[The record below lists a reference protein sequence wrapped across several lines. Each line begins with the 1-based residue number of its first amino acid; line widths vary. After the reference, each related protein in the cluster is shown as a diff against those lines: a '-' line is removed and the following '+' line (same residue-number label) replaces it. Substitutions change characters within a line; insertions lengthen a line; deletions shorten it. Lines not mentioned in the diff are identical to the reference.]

1 MDIGKLLNQKFIL
14 RYLTFNILNS
24 PSFVLFIYISLT
36 ALENLAETKSNK
48 MLNKLKA
55 TK

>member
-1 MDIGKLLNQKFIL
+1 LI
-14 RYLTFNILNS
+14 
-24 PSFVLFIYISLT
+24 